1 MKFRVYVMIGTG
13 FLAVAAGLYLLYK
26 FKNPIKFQSLK
37 LLDKPSLLHLLSQ
50 IRSEFSNKFSVPVR
64 FNRKKRRMVQRGGRE
79 YRLLIKDLKEQAKR
93 HLQNAI
99 DEILLKN
106 RVSENILADSV
117 KHLENDEEIKKAMG
131 KICSIEI
138 LKASG
143 MISLAKLEEILD
155 LYIREVEGFNE
166 EDPNE
171 LNIKMKMLEDRIHD
185 DYGYEPEEIELA
197 VNKHESELQ
206 DYILTIRELNTGLLE
221 RMNEELFF

>member
-171 LNIKMKMLEDRIHD
+171 LTIKMKMLEDRIHD